1 MLGSPE
7 PESPPS
13 DSVTRLLDRL
23 KAAITELGYDAVI
36 EDLSSPDLI
45 GGEDSLLASQDVMVI
60 PGYLEDAARPILLA
74 ATKGWAGNAPRSFT
88 KIMHQIKA
96 RLIES
101 RGATQTVVAFCDC
114 WDSALFE
121 EEHAEELRALANTG
135 IRFSFYLV
143 GVPDRNLV
151 PAPWVSTTPNPD
163 AERNRDAASLDLPW
177 TPNLTLSLRVP
188 RLELRAHHA

>member
-1 MLGSPE
+1 MLGFLE

-23 KAAITELGYDAVI
+23 KAAIAELGYDAVI
-36 EDLSSPDLI
+36 EDLSSADVV

-74 ATKGWAGNAPRSFT
+74 ATKGRAGNSPRSFT

-101 RGATQTVVAFCDC
+101 RGATQTVIVFCDC
-114 WDSALFE
+114 WDSASFD
-121 EEHAEELRALANTG
+121 EEHAEELQAFASTG
-135 IRFSFYLV
+135 IRHSEPSALDVDTGTRDRWRSAGGSPRYEYDRVSGARIIHGKPGLNA
-143 GVPDRNLV
+143 GV
-151 PAPWVSTTPNPD
+151 
-163 AERNRDAASLDLPW
+163 
-177 TPNLTLSLRVP
+177 
-188 RLELRAHHA
+188 